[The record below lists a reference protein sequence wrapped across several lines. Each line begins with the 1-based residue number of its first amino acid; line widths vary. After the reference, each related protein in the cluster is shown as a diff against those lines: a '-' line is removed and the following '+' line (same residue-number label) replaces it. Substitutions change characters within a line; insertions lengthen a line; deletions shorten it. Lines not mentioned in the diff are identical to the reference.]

1 MILRRGRSPA
11 TWLLAIAAITGAL
24 ALVLPAA
31 ALAQGE
37 RNIALVA
44 KPRLL
49 DPNFR
54 ETVVVVAEA
63 PNGAAVGVIINRP
76 TSKSLAQILPGN
88 AMLER
93 FTEPLFFGGPVER
106 VGVYAIFRAAEPP
119 DEALRI
125 AGDLWLAL
133 KPATVEQLMRSPPEH
148 LRFFTGYS
156 GWAPGQL
163 AAELGRGDWWAV
175 EIDPDVAFRA
185 DPSNLWEELAR
196 RARAVTAAR

>member
-1 MILRRGRSPA
+1 MAIRARSLA
-11 TWLLAIAAITGAL
+11 TWLLAMAGAL
-24 ALVLPAA
+24 ALGVPSA

-37 RNIALVA
+37 RNTVLVA

-54 ETVVVVAEA
+54 ESVVVVAEA

-76 TSKSLAQILPGN
+76 TTKSLAQILPGN
-88 AMLER
+88 AMLEK

-119 DEALRI
+119 GEALRI

-133 KPATVEQLMRSPPEH
+133 NPATVEQLMRNPPRQ

-163 AAELGRGDWWAV
+163 AAELERGDWWAV
-175 EIDPDVAFRA
+175 KVDPDAAFRA

-196 RARAVTAAR
+196 RARAVTASR